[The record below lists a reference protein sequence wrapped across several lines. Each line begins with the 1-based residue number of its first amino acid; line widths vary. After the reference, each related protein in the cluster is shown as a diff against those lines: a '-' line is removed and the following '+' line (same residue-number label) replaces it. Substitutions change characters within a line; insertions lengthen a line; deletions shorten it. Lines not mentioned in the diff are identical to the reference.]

1 MNQES
6 FLFHQFEPG
15 NNLNLHRWA
24 ICDWEAPSH
33 FLTQL
38 TPLLPALLP
47 SCSQCYSHRNQANP
61 PSEPFPPIISCCP
74 WPSIPSFPSLQSE
87 NPGRTSSSKHQQ
99 PRMQYQSLLGY
110 HTAKTSEHLKSKREV
125 LKNVSVTPLLTQG
138 QMFLT

>member
-33 FLTQL
+33 VLTQL

-87 NPGRTSSSKHQQ
+87 NPGSNSSSKHQQ
-99 PRMQYQSLLGY
+99 LRMQYQNLLGY
-110 HTAKTSEHLKSKREV
+110 HL
-125 LKNVSVTPLLTQG
+125 NI
-138 QMFLT
+138 

>member
-6 FLFHQFEPG
+6 FIFHQFEPA

-74 WPSIPSFPSLQSE
+74 WPSIPSFPSLQSA
-87 NPGRTSSSKHQQ
+87 NHPD
-99 PRMQYQSLLGY
+99 LLI
-110 HTAKTSEHLKSKREV
+110 KTSTTKDAVPELVGIPHSKDI
-125 LKNVSVTPLLTQG
+125 
-138 QMFLT
+138 